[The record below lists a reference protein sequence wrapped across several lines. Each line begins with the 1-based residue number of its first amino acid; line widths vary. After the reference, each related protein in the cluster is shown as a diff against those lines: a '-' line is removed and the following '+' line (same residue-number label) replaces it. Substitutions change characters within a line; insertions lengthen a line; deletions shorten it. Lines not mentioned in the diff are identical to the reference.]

1 MQEDIKLK
9 IGADT
14 TQAKKDIDNLGKKE
28 VEIKTKVK
36 KPEKNFFKEIEQEA
50 NKLGKKVSDIKLKK
64 ENFSKEQIKELRKE
78 IEVTALKAK
87 TIYFSEGNR
96 SAEELTARLKE
107 MHKAL
112 AQTKAEAK
120 QTQDVFSKMDLIVGN
135 LWSTAITNGI
145 GALKNLVVEG
155 AKFNRELEYADKK
168 IQSISEKSSFEIESN
183 IGKLS
188 LETGTSP
195 LELRNGLYEIISAV
209 GDVKEAYDLLKTA
222 NKLAITGFTDIGNA
236 VDGLTTVLNAYR
248 MELSEAEKVANV
260 FVKTQKLGKIT
271 VDEFSRDLFRSVPL
285 AKQLG
290 IGIEDIATSMA
301 VLTSVG
307 VKPAEGQTQ
316 LASFFRNALDEN
328 GELFKAFKKQTGVSF
343 KEYLENGG
351 DFIGIFEEI
360 LKFDKSFS
368 SMSMDSEAKN
378 LIAIFSDLTEKFRE
392 FKNEISSGENVIDKN
407 MTDMMSS
414 QEAATNRAKIYWQEL
429 GRTVGSVSSQIVS
442 YIGDVITGFDRL
454 GTNEK
459 IKENNLSK
467 NLEKTAS
474 ILKKLQD
481 GTDLTEDEQKKL
493 NENMIFFS
501 SFAPE
506 ISNAYRSIT
515 NEAERYKTTIEEI
528 IKAQEKL
535 KAKQQQDELNQLKRN
550 IILAD
555 REIEKVKNK
564 IGGMFQVRD
573 YKKGLD
579 GIGTPQYRN
588 LTYEEL
594 MKNGLPKNVTDKQRE
609 IFNKFLTELEV
620 IKSERQSA
628 VENLNNFYT
637 EKSKSDGTYKPQ
649 ITKKTESEKSKE
661 SVISTKSDDELEK
674 EKLKKE
680 QDYRNRQLEIETD
693 YNNARL
699 KATQEYN
706 TQMAELKGKG
716 TEQEIQAIKEA
727 YQKALTQAE
736 FTRQKNT
743 ITNKMEN
750 TFYDNENDRNL
761 NNKYL
766 QSEKDFLIANNE
778 MELSEQERIK
788 AEEDRAK
795 AEEELKKSLDN
806 VSSNL
811 RNLSSLFQ
819 TIGDNTNSTSLKNLA
834 NIGSIGSTIFDTIRK
849 SSQGEKL
856 LGQLFGTDGVSEMLG
871 LENFAM
877 GAGIGSALSG
887 ALGGG
892 TEGNIGSTLGA
903 LAGSF
908 IPIPGVGEVAG
919 SILGGT
925 VGGAI
930 GSVFGSKSKKK
941 KKREEK
947 RRKEALERLK
957 KGQIS
962 GQYAWQLLA
971 QDWAE
976 EMEESGLGTKISTLD
991 KVSANINYDNN
1002 LSMLENAKRGK
1013 DGVSMTVLRTLMPQY
1028 NDQEIMEWFKSV
1040 TGGAVLNG
1048 DTLSTGEGK
1057 YGAIDISA
1065 LAQQITN
1072 VNRELEQELK
1082 NTIKEIIDFT
1092 ADGLAQV
1099 VKEGFFDGIE
1109 NLGDNIEKMIANSLK
1124 NAFLN
1129 TEISKNLFNGLS
1141 DKVTD
1146 YIKDMFKDDPN
1157 LGVILDTGKLEDLS
1171 FTQYIDLIKKYME
1184 MSSDK
1189 LEEMFKELGLNMDN
1203 LTQSMDT
1210 LNKNM
1215 SKNTV
1220 SGIATNLWKQNL
1232 GLKEPFKI
1240 DQKINLEIPVVLN
1253 GKELDRYIIKT
1264 VNGSLQRSRRSG
1276 NGIGR
1281 G

>member
-50 NKLGKKVSDIKLKK
+50 NKLGKKVADIKLKK

-78 IEVTALKAK
+78 IEATALKAK
-87 TIYFSEGNR
+87 AIYFAEGNK

-120 QTQDVFSKMDLIVGN
+120 NTQDVFTQMDLIIGN
-135 LWSTAITNGI
+135 LWSTAITKGI
-145 GALKNLVVEG
+145 GTLKNLVVEG

-188 LETGTSP
+188 LETGTNP

-209 GDVKEAYDLLKTA
+209 GDVKEAYKLLETS

-248 MELSEAEKVANV
+248 MELSEAEKVANI

-271 VDEFSRDLFRSVPL
+271 VDEFSRDLSRSVPL

-328 GELFKAFKKQTGVSF
+328 GELFKVFKEQTGVSF

-407 MTDMMSS
+407 MADMMSS

-429 GRTVGSVSSQIVS
+429 GRTVGSVASQIVS
-442 YIGDVITGFDRL
+442 YIGDGITGFDRL

-467 NLEKTAS
+467 NLEKTAN

-506 ISNAYRSIT
+506 ISNAYRSIN
-515 NEAERYKTTIEEI
+515 NEAEKYKTTIEEI

-535 KAKQQQDELNQLKRN
+535 KEKQQQNELNQLKRN
-550 IILAD
+550 ITLAD

-594 MKNGLPKNVTDKQRE
+594 IKNGLPKNATDKQKE

-620 IKSERQSA
+620 RKNERQSA

-637 EKSKSDGTYKPQ
+637 EKSKADGTYKPQ
-649 ITKKTESEKSKE
+649 ITKKAEIEENKE
-661 SVISTKSDDELEK
+661 PVKVTKSDEDLEK

-680 QDYRNRQLEIETD
+680 QDYRNRQLEIETA

-699 KATQEYN
+699 KATQTYN
-706 TQMAELKGKG
+706 TQMAELKGQG

-727 YQKALTQAE
+727 YQKALTEAD
-736 FTRQKNT
+736 FIKQKDT

-750 TFYDNENDRNL
+750 TFYDNDNDRAL

-806 VSSNL
+806 VSQNL

-819 TIGDNTNSTSLKNLA
+819 TIGDNTGSATIKNLSNA
-834 NIGSIGSTIFDTIRK
+834 FNIGSTTFDYLKGTDKGKDILSSILGTDLKGLDKISSSLGDFGFGASIGSSI
-849 SSQGEKL
+849 
-856 LGQLFGTDGVSEMLG
+856 
-871 LENFAM
+871 
-877 GAGIGSALSG
+877 SG
-887 ALGGG
+887 AMGGG
-892 TEGNIGSTLGA
+892 TAGNIGS
-903 LAGSF
+903 LAGSA
-908 IPIPGVGEVAG
+908 IGTAVGGPIG
-919 SILGGT
+919 SV

-930 GSVFGSKSKKK
+930 GGAVGGVFGRSSKKK
-941 KKREEK
+941 KKREAE
-947 RRKEALERLK
+947 RRKKAQERLK
-957 KGQIS
+957 KGMIS
-962 GQYAWQLLA
+962 GQFK
-971 QDWAE
+971 WADVLE
-976 EMEESGLGTKISTLD
+976 EYNEELQRAGMGEYISLFD
-991 KVSANINYDNN
+991 KVSANTNYDNI
-1002 LSMLENAKRGK
+1002 LSTLENAKRGA
-1013 DGVSMTVLRTLMPQY
+1013 DGVSMTTLRALMPQY
-1028 NDQEIMEWFKSV
+1028 NDQQIMDWFKSI

-1065 LAQQITN
+1065 LAQQVTN
-1072 VNRELEQELK
+1072 ANREMEQSLK
-1082 NTIKEIIDFT
+1082 ETIKNIIDFS
-1092 ADGLAQV
+1092 ADSLASV
-1099 VKEGFFDGIE
+1099 VKEGFFDGME
-1109 NLGDNIEKMIANSLK
+1109 DLGDNIEKMIANSLK
-1124 NAFLN
+1124 NAFIN

-1141 DKVTD
+1141 DKVAD
-1146 YIKDMFKDDPN
+1146 YIKDMFKNDPN
-1157 LGVILDTGKLEDLS
+1157 LGIILDTGKLEDLS

-1189 LEEMFKELGLNMDN
+1189 LEEMFKKLGLNMDN

>member
-1 MQEDIKLK
+1 MKEDIKLK
-9 IGADT
+9 IKVDT
-14 TQAKKDIDNLGKKE
+14 TEAKKDINKLS
-28 VEIKTKVK
+28 
-36 KPEKNFFKEIEQEA
+36 KNIFSKLEREA
-50 NKLGKKVSDIKLKK
+50 NELGKKVSDIKLKK
-64 ENFSKEQIKELRKE
+64 ENFSKEQITELKRE
-78 IEVTALKAK
+78 IEDTALKAK
-87 TIYFSEGNR
+87 TIYFSEGNK
-96 SAEELTARLKE
+96 SAEELINRLKE

-112 AQTKAEAK
+112 GQTKAEVK

-168 IQSISEKSSFEIESN
+168 IQSISDKNSIEIQSN

-188 LETGTSP
+188 LETGTDP
-195 LELRNGLYEIISAV
+195 IELRNGLYEIISAV
-209 GDVKEAYDLLKTA
+209 GDVEEAYDLLETS

-236 VDGLTTVLNAYR
+236 VDGLTTVLNAYQ
-248 MELSEAEKVANV
+248 MQLSEAERIANI

-271 VDEFSRDLFRSVPL
+271 VDEFSRDLAQSIPY
-285 AKQLG
+285 ATQLG
-290 IGIEDIATSMA
+290 ITIEEIGSAIAL
-301 VLTSVG
+301 LTSRG
-307 VKPAEGQTQ
+307 VRPAQAETQ
-316 LASFFRNALDEN
+316 LASFLRNILDDN
-328 GELFKAFKKQTGVSF
+328 NELSKTLKEQLGMTAKQ
-343 KEYLENGG
+343 YIENGG
-351 DFIGIFEEI
+351 NLIKIIEEI
-360 LKFDKSFS
+360 SNLEKNIGKAVTSF
-368 SMSMDSEAKN
+368 SMDSEGKAFVLMMKDN
-378 LIAIFSDLTEKFRE
+378 TEAYRNFYK
-392 FKNEISSGENVIDKN
+392 EISSGKDEINKN
-407 MTDMMSS
+407 MASIMTS
-414 QEAATNRAKIYWQEL
+414 QQAALNRATQYWREL
-429 GRTVGSVSSQIVS
+429 GRTVGSVTGEIIA
-442 YIGDVITGFDRL
+442 YLGDSITGFDKQTSATKILNANLKQSLETLQNL
-454 GTNEK
+454 GDKNNKTAEEQKSLNEALNFLK
-459 IKENNLSK
+459 IIAPDISK
-467 NLEKTAS
+467 AYEEFTKTGQGYAEVLKLIEERQKKINDISNQMTLKDFDKDISHLEKELRKTKVKIGNLA
-474 ILKKLQD
+474 IIDTKTGKY
-481 GTDLTEDEQKKL
+481 
-493 NENMIFFS
+493 
-501 SFAPE
+501 
-506 ISNAYRSIT
+506 ISA
-515 NEAERYKTTIEEI
+515 KD
-528 IKAQEKL
+528 QEKL
-535 KAKQQQDELNQLKRN
+535 GLMSETVNSDKYLKYLELKQAEEILQEDISGKTKLRNQY
-550 IILAD
+550 
-555 REIEKVKNK
+555 V
-564 IGGMFQVRD
+564 
-573 YKKGLD
+573 
-579 GIGTPQYRN
+579 
-588 LTYEEL
+588 
-594 MKNGLPKNVTDKQRE
+594 
-609 IFNKFLTELEV
+609 NKFLGKTDLNDVIETGKDIPTVKELDLSPKQQP
-620 IKSERQSA
+620 I
-628 VENLNNFYT
+628 
-637 EKSKSDGTYKPQ
+637 
-649 ITKKTESEKSKE
+649 
-661 SVISTKSDDELEK
+661 KSDDELEK

-680 QDYRNRQLEIETD
+680 QDYRNRQLEIETA

-699 KATQEYN
+699 KAMQEYN

-750 TFYDNENDRNL
+750 TYYDNDNDRTL

-778 MELSEQERIK
+778 MELSDQERIK
-788 AEEDRAK
+788 AEEDRKK

-806 VSSNL
+806 VSSHL

-819 TIGDNTNSTSLKNLA
+819 TIGDNTNSTALKNLA

-892 TEGNIGSTLGA
+892 AEGNIGSSLGA
-903 LAGSF
+903 LAGTV
-908 IPIPGVGEVAG
+908 VGGPVG
-919 SILGGT
+919 SV

-930 GSVFGSKSKKK
+930 GGAVGSVFGSKSKKK

-1157 LGVILDTGKLEDLS
+1157 LGAILDTGKLEDLS